1 MTIMINKDKSDLLL
15 GQTLSGSG
23 RCFHR
28 GTHGALEYVSGGDRI
43 CHQIEDRSGSN
54 VSCGQQVKQLP
65 SVASFVLAITSCC
78 YHAVMPGFTEL
89 VADRSLSILKAKQ
102 HGEWHHNSYLPAI
115 TKDCKL
121 CYPICFSVS
130 TGGYLP

>member
-1 MTIMINKDKSDLLL
+1 MINKDKSDLLL
-15 GQTLSGSG
+15 VQGLSGLSHTVSMVDQICLLG
-23 RCFHR
+23 HR
-28 GTHGALEYVSGGDRI
+28 
-43 CHQIEDRSGSN
+43 IEDRSGRN
-54 VSCGQQVKQLP
+54 VSCGQQVKPLP
-65 SVASFVLAITSCC
+65 SVASFVLATTSCC

-89 VADRSLSILKAKQ
+89 VADRSLSVLKAKQ

-130 TGGYLP
+130 TVEVAYQ